1 MMDVV
6 VDVNWTGED
15 EPALLEDQTAGSYS
29 PPISEVQEM
38 DVLYLFD
45 EWDPEN
51 ENGGIREAGD
61 KQASVSDPAGPVLSK
76 GPEQDSDDANS
87 FSEG

>member
-1 MMDVV
+1 
-6 VDVNWTGED
+6 
-15 EPALLEDQTAGSYS
+15 
-29 PPISEVQEM
+29 M